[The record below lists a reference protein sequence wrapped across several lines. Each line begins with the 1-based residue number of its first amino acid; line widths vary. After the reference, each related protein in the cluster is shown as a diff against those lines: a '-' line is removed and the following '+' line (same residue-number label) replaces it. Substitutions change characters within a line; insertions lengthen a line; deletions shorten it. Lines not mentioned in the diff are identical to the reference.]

1 MSLFILEFLIVVKMN
16 LNVLPKKTKLIV
28 TALEVKVF
36 SEVNE
41 IIEAL
46 IIMAHCR
53 YNILPSSLSN
63 HNSRIS

>member
-1 MSLFILEFLIVVKMN
+1 MYYLKIA
-16 LNVLPKKTKLIV
+16 KLIV

-46 IIMAHCR
+46 IIMAHCITFCHQVWVITIQESVKI
-53 YNILPSSLSN
+53 YTVKSKCLNSLW
-63 HNSRIS
+63 IS